1 MPVWAIGGIAVIV
14 IGAIGAVGIALLPR
28 PYVAVSTHA
37 QTCAN
42 QPTKLA
48 SLFSDD
54 QNTMIRL
61 SNPDLSDLRILRTEP
76 ANVMP
81 GMFDALLGLSGD
93 GSRLAYVTASN
104 ALLDDAH
111 VEYIDVANPAARTEL
126 AAVTKGLWVVRPA
139 WSPDNKRLAF
149 VKLDTTTSTAGSEH
163 FELWVADTTSNTV
176 AATKQADLVADNFTG
191 GNSASI
197 CWTADNRVVLVP
209 AVPNVLPAYP
219 SPSAQPTATP
229 SASTYSSC
237 GVPIISQNDPAWR
250 NAIMQTGADSIG
262 GFGCALTS
270 AAMMLNYFGA
280 SLTPDQLSAC
290 LGSGADPI
298 AWSSVPT
305 CTKGVVSGGVETD
318 FSWAALDT
326 ILGSGRPAI
335 VGMLHGQTGS
345 HFVVVTSGG
354 GGLAQNYHI
363 TDPWDATT
371 YKTLGSYEAAGYN
384 EKWIVSY
391 SGAGR
396 NCGRL
401 IHGTSPVVTTVQDG
415 GATKD
420 QVTISIATNLKYLK
434 LSSIIK
440 ISNGTIPKDAINL
453 LIPTQSIGKGLTIGD
468 EGIYQVVVV
477 TQAPSQPPV
486 VSFFKFTID
495 HTAPAV
501 DLSLLNLLSA
511 GSAGA
516 TGQLTAAGVPPAV
529 TGPLPSAYPVIDR
542 PGKLKLSYSDTLSGV
557 TSVEYSLDSTAFV
570 TYTNDTSFGRTIVVP
585 QPGDHSIAFRGTDL
599 AGNVSAA
606 VTKFFTVLPPP
617 VPTPLPSP
625 SPPPTCTAAL
635 VVTNFVATS
644 QIRVRKVDLSWG
656 LNSGCPPL
664 TGSFTGSYI
673 SVSTGA
679 EVKWGPTPVSPGAG
693 NYTDAPTRDPGYP
706 GNCPT
711 LQADVTYSL
720 TINDSVGHTTTP
732 PAVVAKGAY
741 VCLQ

>member
-1 MPVWAIGGIAVIV
+1 MIV

-42 QPTKLA
+42 EPTKLA

-104 ALLDDAH
+104 ELLDDAH
-111 VEYIDVANPAARTEL
+111 IEAIDVANPATRTEL

-149 VKLDTTTSTAGSEH
+149 VKLDTTTSTPGSEH
-163 FELWVADTTSNTV
+163 FELWVADTASNPV
-176 AATKQADLVADNFTG
+176 SAAKQSDLVQDNFTG

-197 CWTADNRVVLVP
+197 CWTADNRVVLIP
-209 AVPNVLPAYP
+209 SVPNILPAQP
-219 SPSAQPTATP
+219 SPSAQPTITTP
-229 SASTYSSC
+229 SPSIYSSC

-250 NAIMQTGADSIG
+250 NVIMKADADSIG
-262 GFGCALTS
+262 GYGCALTS

-280 SLTPDQLSAC
+280 ALTPDQLSAC

-298 AWSSVPT
+298 SWSSVPS
-305 CTKGVVSGGVETD
+305 CTKGLVSGGVETD
-318 FSWAALDT
+318 FSWSALDT

-335 VGMLHGQTGS
+335 VGVLHGLTGS

-401 IHGTSPVVTTVQDG
+401 IQGASPVVTTVQDG
-415 GATKD
+415 GATKNP
-420 QVTISIATNLKYLK
+420 VTVSISPNLKYLK
-434 LSSIIK
+434 SSSIIK
-440 ISNGTIPKDAINL
+440 MSDGTIPKDAINK
-453 LIPTQSIGKGLTIGD
+453 LIPFQSLGKGLTIGD
-468 EGIYQVVVV
+468 EGIYQLIIV

-486 VSFFKFTID
+486 ITFFKFTID
-495 HTAPAV
+495 KTAPAV

-511 GSAGA
+511 GSEAG

-529 TGPLPSAYPVIDR
+529 TAPLPSAYPVIDR
-542 PGKLKLSYSDTLSGV
+542 PGKLKLTYSDTLSGV
-557 TSVEYSLDSTAFV
+557 TSVEYSLDGAAFA

-617 VPTPLPSP
+617 VPTPTPPP
-625 SPPPTCTAAL
+625 SPPPCTSPL
-635 VVTNFVATS
+635 GVVNFVATS

-656 LNSGCPPL
+656 LASGCPPV
-664 TGSFTGSYI
+664 TGSFIGSYI
-673 SVSTGA
+673 SPSSGA
-679 EVKWGPTPVSPGAG
+679 QIKWGPIPVSPPAG
-693 NYTDAPTRDPGYP
+693 KYTDTPTRDPGYP
-706 GNCPT
+706 GNCPG
-711 LQADVTYSL
+711 QADVTYSL
-720 TINDSVGHTTTP
+720 TMNDSVGHTTTLT
-732 PAVVAKGAY
+732 AVAKGAY
-741 VCLQ
+741 VCSA